1 MPKDFKVKIKKML
14 EGTGPL
20 MQSKFVPEWKKLYPD
35 TPFDVTAW
43 GFERL
48 TGTCTHARTYRTC
61 GRVDASIRIR
71 VRVHINV
78 LTNVTRMRAEAH
90 MTHPCPRA
98 PRPTDMRVY
107 VYVCVCGYLSLRV

>member
-35 TPFDVTAW
+35 TPFDVTVW

-48 TGTCTHARTYRTC
+48 TGTCTH
-61 GRVDASIRIR
+61 
-71 VRVHINV
+71 
-78 LTNVTRMRAEAH
+78 
-90 MTHPCPRA
+90 THANPSGLDHRCKQEMSRQA
-98 PRPTDMRVY
+98 
-107 VYVCVCGYLSLRV
+107 G